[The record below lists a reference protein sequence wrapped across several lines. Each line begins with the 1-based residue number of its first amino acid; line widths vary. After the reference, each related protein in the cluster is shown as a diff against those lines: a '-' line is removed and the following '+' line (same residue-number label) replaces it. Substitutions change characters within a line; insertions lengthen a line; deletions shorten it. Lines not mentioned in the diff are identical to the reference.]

1 MVTLYFFFL
10 LQFFIVNYLYVS
22 LSGAPKAFALVD
34 MILMGGN
41 YMFCLKTFQQHA
53 IHGKLKNVIKTRLNI

>member
-1 MVTLYFFFL
+1 M
-10 LQFFIVNYLYVS
+10 S

-53 IHGKLKNVIKTRLNI
+53 IHGKLKNAIKNILNV